1 MSLVITGNPLIFSL
15 FLLIALNGFFTF
27 KKIPILGIPIAG
39 ISVVFLLA
47 FSIDY
52 SGFIII
58 LLLLLI
64 VCIISNILVN
74 LYSTKS

>member
-1 MSLVITGNPLIFSL
+1 L
-15 FLLIALNGFFTF
+15 FLLIALNGFFCF
-27 KKIPILGIPIAG
+27 KKIPILAVSVAG
-39 ISVVFLLA
+39 ISIVFLLA

-58 LLLLLI
+58 LLLLLV
-64 VCIISNILVN
+64 VCIISNLLVN

>member
-1 MSLVITGNPLIFSL
+1 MSSVITGNPLIFSL
-15 FLLIALNGFFTF
+15 FLLVALNGFFCF
-27 KKIPILGIPIAG
+27 KKIPILAIPIAG
-39 ISVVFLLA
+39 ISVIFLLA

-64 VCIISNILVN
+64 VCIIANLVSNLFGM
-74 LYSTKS
+74 KK